1 MTQMRFEH
9 LAGMTEAE
17 IKQKLKDPWWRIRNL
32 YYILDKE
39 GRTVLFVPNEAQEK
53 FIADLWFRNIVPK
66 ARQRG
71 FSTVVQILM
80 LDACLFVPNTSA
92 AVIAQDDETA
102 EKIMRKKIEFAYDR
116 LPKFLREMIP
126 LKTDNVRLKEWAN
139 GSNMQVSISARGDT
153 LNWLH
158 ISEYGIIC
166 YEHPDRAEKI
176 ITGALAA
183 AERGITV
190 IESTAKGRD
199 GDYYRRVKK
208 ALDNRDA
215 KKKLTRKEFRLHFA
229 SWWDADEYE
238 LDPEGVII
246 TETDHGYFN
255 RLEAEIGRPVN
266 ARKRAWYVSTR
277 ENEYAGDQEKMWQE
291 YPSTVEEAFMVS
303 PQGVILHDALRK
315 ARIEGRISKVPFR
328 QGVLVNTFWDL
339 GVSDDIAIWFHQRV
353 GTADHFIRFFQCS
366 DVPYSFIKAELDR
379 LAAAHGY
386 VYGTHFLPHDGAHRR
401 PGATEIKTV
410 KDMLDDLHFGKIEI
424 VPRVLDLW
432 GVGIPTLRQ
441 DFSNYWF
448 DEEHCK
454 DGIEHLDNYRKV
466 YSERMGV
473 FTDGVMNNGHQ
484 HAADALRQKA
494 QHADEVDRICKS
506 GVSSSSMKRR
516 RHVGAMAV

>member
-1 MTQMRFEH
+1 MAFEH
-9 LAGMTEAE
+9 LAGMSPSEL
-17 IKQKLKDPWWRIRNL
+17 KKKLKDPHWRIRNL

-39 GRTVLFVPNEAQEK
+39 GQTVLFVPNEAQEK
-53 FIADLWFRNIVPK
+53 FINDIWHRNIVPK

-71 FSTVVQILM
+71 FSTVVQLLM

-92 AVIAQDDETA
+92 AVVAQDDETA

-116 LPKFLREMIP
+116 LPDFLKRMVP
-126 LKTDNVRLKEWAN
+126 LTTDNVRLKAWAN

-199 GDYYRRVKK
+199 GDYYRRVKQ

-215 KKKLTRKEFRLHFA
+215 GKKLTRKEFRLHFA

-246 TETDHGYFN
+246 TEKDHGYFN
-255 RLEAEIGRPVN
+255 RLEAEIKRPVN
-266 ARKRAWYVSTR
+266 ARKRAWYVATR
-277 ENEYAGDQEKMWQE
+277 ENEFAGDQEKMWQE

-315 ARIEGRISKVPFR
+315 ARTEGRITSVPYR
-328 QGVLVNTFWDL
+328 EGIPVNTFWDL
-339 GVSDDIAIWFHQRV
+339 GVGDDIAIWFHQRV
-353 GTADHFIRFFQCS
+353 GTADHWIGYWECS
-366 DVPYSFIKAELDR
+366 DVPYSFVKKEFER
-379 LAAAHGY
+379 RGY

-401 PGATEIKTV
+401 PGSEQIKTI

-432 GVGIPTLRQ
+432 GVGIQELRQ
-441 DFSNYWF
+441 DFSNYLF
-448 DEEHCK
+448 DETNCH
-454 DGIEHLDNYRKV
+454 DGLEHLDNYRKV
-466 YSERMGV
+466 FSERMGV
-473 FTDGVMNNGHQ
+473 FTDQVLKNGHQ
-484 HAADALRQKA
+484 HAADAIRQKA
-494 QHADEVDRICKS
+494 QAKTEVDRICRS
-506 GVSSSSMKRR
+506 GVSQSSTRR
-516 RHVGAMAV
+516 RRNVGWKAV